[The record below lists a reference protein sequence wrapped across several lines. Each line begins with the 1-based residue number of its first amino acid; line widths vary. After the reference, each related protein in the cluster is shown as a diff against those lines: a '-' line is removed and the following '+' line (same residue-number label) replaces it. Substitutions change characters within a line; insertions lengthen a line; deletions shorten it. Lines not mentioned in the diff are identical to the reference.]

1 MHSDVSCH
9 MPSSIRSEGSPFIKR
24 KMECQG
30 MVTVTAFI
38 RIVIA
43 IFSSISHSKMI
54 EEKYNQN
61 NYKN

>member
-1 MHSDVSCH
+1 
-9 MPSSIRSEGSPFIKR
+9 
-24 KMECQG
+24 

-43 IFSSISHSKMI
+43 RFSSISHSKMI